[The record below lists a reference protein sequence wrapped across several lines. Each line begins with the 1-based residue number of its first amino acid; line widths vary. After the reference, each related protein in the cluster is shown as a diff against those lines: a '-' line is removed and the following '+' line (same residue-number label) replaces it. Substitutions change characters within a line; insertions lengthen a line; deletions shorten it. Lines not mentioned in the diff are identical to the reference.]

1 MEAWC
6 RVALFPSC
14 FMENVLRVGF
24 RLRKSKDAGKKRVQG
39 ELS

>member
-6 RVALFPSC
+6 CVALFPSC
-14 FMENVLRVGF
+14 FMENVLLGF
-24 RLRKSKDAGKKRVQG
+24 KLRKSKDADKKRVQG